1 MDRAFRYL
9 RKRKVRHTLTN
20 LNFNKVVR
28 TTDPSRIN
36 FREKFDLQGKVI
48 VISGACGLI
57 GRAFCEAV
65 AQFGGHVV
73 AADIP
78 QAKPKE
84 FAQQLEERTGVKC
97 LGAEVEV
104 ERKDSVQELKA
115 AAIAAFGRIDGL
127 VTGHQNK
134 SHLIFEPFEA
144 VSEENWDKVVDVNL
158 KGTFLLCQ
166 VIGSHMAEQGSG
178 SIVNIPST
186 YSVVAPNQ
194 NLYKG
199 TKMGCPAAYSA
210 SKGGID
216 ALSQYLASY
225 WAAKGVRV
233 NMITPHGVWNNH
245 EEQFEK
251 NFAGFSPMQRMSY
264 NHEVAPALIYLLS
277 DASSYV
283 TGNNMLVEGGWTTW

>member
-1 MDRAFRYL
+1 MS
-9 RKRKVRHTLTN
+9 KVI
-20 LNFNKVVR
+20 K
-28 TTDPSRIN
+28 TTDATQIN
-36 FREKFDLQGKVI
+36 FKDKFDLTNKVI

-57 GRAFCEAV
+57 GRAFCEAA
-65 AQFGGHVV
+65 AQYGANIIV
-73 AADIP
+73 ADI
-78 QAKPKE
+78 AASNPKE
-84 FAQQLEERTGVKC
+84 FAKKLTERNNVKC
-97 LGAEVEV
+97 IGFEISVEN
-104 ERKDSVQELKA
+104 KNSVIELKDFV
-115 AAIAAFGRIDGL
+115 IKEFGKIDGL
-127 VTGHQNK
+127 VNGHQNK
-134 SHLIFEPFEA
+134 SHLIFEPFES
-144 VSEENWDKVVDVNL
+144 VSEENWDKVVEVNL

-166 VIGSHMAEQGSG
+166 IIGSYMAEQGSG
-178 SIVNIPST
+178 SIINIPST

-251 NFAGFSPMQRMSY
+251 NFANFSPMQRMSY

-283 TGNNMLVEGGWTTW
+283 TGNNMLVEGGWTAW

>member
-1 MDRAFRYL
+1 MDI
-9 RKRKVRHTLTN
+9 K
-20 LNFNKVVR
+20 R
-28 TTDPSRIN
+28 TTDPSQIN
-36 FREKFDLQGKVI
+36 FKKKFDLNDKVI
-48 VISGACGLI
+48 IITGACGLI

-65 AQFGGHVV
+65 AQFGGNVVV
-73 AADIP
+73 ADIE
-78 QAKPKE
+78 QAKPHELAEQLEKRNNVKCIGISVQVENKNSVLELKEKVLKE
-84 FAQQLEERTGVKC
+84 FGK
-97 LGAEVEV
+97 
-104 ERKDSVQELKA
+104 
-115 AAIAAFGRIDGL
+115 IDGL
-127 VTGHQNK
+127 VNGHQNK
-134 SHLIFEPFEA
+134 SHLVFEPFEN
-144 VSEENWDKVVDVNL
+144 VSEENWDKVVEVNL

-166 VIGSHMAEQGSG
+166 IIGSYMAECGSG
-178 SIVNIPST
+178 SVINIPST

-225 WAAKGVRV
+225 WGSKGVRV

-251 NFAGFSPMQRMSY
+251 NFSNFSPMQRMSY

-283 TGNNMLVEGGWTTW
+283 TGNNMLVEGGWTAW

>member
-1 MDRAFRYL
+1 ML
-9 RKRKVRHTLTN
+9 
-20 LNFNKVVR
+20 R
-28 TTDPSRIN
+28 TTDSTQIN
-36 FREKFDLQGKVI
+36 FKEKFDLSGKVI

-73 AADIP
+73 AADI
-78 QAKPKE
+78 ALSKPLE
-84 FAQQLEERTGVKC
+84 FAADLEKRNGVSC
-97 LGAEVEV
+97 MGFEVQV
-104 ERKDSVQELKA
+104 EDKSSVLKLKEA
-115 AAIAAFGRIDGL
+115 VLEKYGRMDGL

-134 SHLIFEPFEA
+134 SHLIFEPFEQ
-144 VSEENWDKVVDVNL
+144 VSEENWDTVVNVNL

-166 VIGSHMAEQGSG
+166 IIGSYMAEKGSG

-245 EEQFEK
+245 EEAFEK
-251 NFAGFSPMQRMSY
+251 NFAQFSPMQRMSY
-264 NHEVAPALIYLLS
+264 NHEVAPALVYLLS